1 MPVRAPEGP
10 AGPPS
15 AADGLA
21 ADPLA
26 LLEQAAAI
34 VEALQTARPHLWRV
48 GSGDLARSVGILGS
62 LVRAA
67 EAAMTGV
74 TAEALGRGVVNE
86 SRCAGTTAWVRQQA
100 GVVDAGR
107 AHAVAQVAEAT
118 REPGTG
124 PLADAVWGGGVSVT
138 AAHVM
143 LRESEKVRPL
153 LPGAEREDVLGFYLT
168 HAENLTSMGQSASS
182 RALGQLTR
190 EIQARYGQHTL
201 DERDE
206 HAKECSTL
214 TERALPSGLVR
225 FTAELN
231 QPDAARLRAAV
242 DGLAAPRPTQDGDG
256 VAVRDPR
263 TPARRRADALM
274 ELITRA
280 QAADRD
286 GTAGGCGLSGATT
299 LIITMD
305 HQTLAAELARRTG
318 GATRS
323 GWGRGL
329 SGPVEDA
336 GPTGFATTVAGE
348 VLTPAQV
355 RQAACDA
362 QIIPQVLG
370 TDSMPLDEGRA
381 ERLATGSQRSALA
394 RRDGGCTFAG
404 CDRPPGWCHAHHI
417 KHWADGG
424 PTDLDNLA
432 LLCQRHHTIV
442 HRDGLT
448 GTRVG
453 ERWIWH
459 EDGDPP

>member
-1 MPVRAPEGP
+1 
-10 AGPPS
+10 
-15 AADGLA
+15 
-21 ADPLA
+21 
-26 LLEQAAAI
+26 
-34 VEALQTARPHLWRV
+34 
-48 GSGDLARSVGILGS
+48 
-62 LVRAA
+62 
-67 EAAMTGV
+67 
-74 TAEALGRGVVNE
+74 
-86 SRCAGTTAWVRQQA
+86 
-100 GVVDAGR
+100 
-107 AHAVAQVAEAT
+107 
-118 REPGTG
+118 
-124 PLADAVWGGGVSVT
+124 
-138 AAHVM
+138 
-143 LRESEKVRPL
+143 
-153 LPGAEREDVLGFYLT
+153 
-168 HAENLTSMGQSASS
+168 
-182 RALGQLTR
+182 
-190 EIQARYGQHTL
+190 
-201 DERDE
+201 
-206 HAKECSTL
+206 
-214 TERALPSGLVR
+214 
-225 FTAELN
+225 
-231 QPDAARLRAAV
+231 
-242 DGLAAPRPTQDGDG
+242 
-256 VAVRDPR
+256 
-263 TPARRRADALM
+263 
-274 ELITRA
+274 
-280 QAADRD
+280 
-286 GTAGGCGLSGATT
+286 
-299 LIITMD
+299 MD

-336 GPTGFATTVAGE
+336 GPAGFATTVAGE